1 MRGFLEQLRQVFRR
15 LCRTS
20 LFTTLALVTLA
31 VGIGATTLIFSVV
44 DGVLLKPLPYSEPGR
59 LIGVWFSSRVINLKD
74 LNLAPFLYFTIRE
87 QNKTLE
93 DIGAYDGDS
102 LSVTGTGEPEHLR
115 GLDVTQ
121 GVLPILGV
129 KPSLGRLFTQQ
140 DDAAGAAQTV
150 MLSYAYWQKQ
160 FGGARSAIGRSITV
174 DGKPREIIGVLPEG
188 FHFLNWQDAALV
200 LPMQWDKSKTKLG
213 NFSDEGLARLKPGVT
228 VEQASADLQRLI
240 PIAIRSFPPPEGYSE
255 KLFEDAHLKTNLH
268 TLKQDVVGDVGNILW
283 VLMGSIA
290 MVLLIACAN
299 VANLLLVRVEGRRQE
314 LAIRSALGA
323 GWRTIAGD
331 LLLESLTLT
340 LIGSAL
346 GLGLAF
352 AGLRVLVALAPDLPR
367 LHEIGINLPVL
378 LFTLGLATLTGLL
391 IGMIPIFKFARGQ
404 LNTGLRE
411 GSRTQSQSRERHRV
425 RSALVVVQV
434 ALALVLLIC
443 SGLMIRTFR
452 ALEHVNPGFSDPNM
466 LQTFRISIPPTQIP
480 DKDRDKLIH
489 MEQDMAN
496 RLATLPGVNSVA
508 LTSSVP
514 MSGYNSNDLIYAQD
528 RTYREGE
535 IPPIRRFEWVSPGL
549 FQTMGTP
556 LIAGRDF
563 TWQDNYD
570 KRPVAII
577 SENFA
582 REYWGSAQNALDK
595 RIRTGSADDWRQII
609 GVVRDVH
616 KDGVE
621 KKAPTTVYWPLM
633 MNNFDS
639 QKERVQ
645 RGVAFVIRTPQAG
658 SQAFMNE
665 VRHVIWSDDASLPLA
680 DPNTVGDYYSKSM
693 ARTSFTLVMLAIAG
707 IMALL
712 LGVVGIYGVISYS
725 VTQRTREIGI
735 RMALGAQRG
744 AIMAL
749 FVRDGMLLTAIGAAC
764 GLVAALAAM
773 RLMQSLIFG
782 VSPYDPLTYAAFTLG
797 IFVTAWV
804 ACWLPS
810 RRAAATEPVH
820 ALRAE

>member
-1 MRGFLEQLRQVFRR
+1 MHTLLERPKQVLRR
-15 LCRTS
+15 LGRTT
-20 LFTTLALVTLA
+20 LFTTLALITLA

-44 DGVLLKPLPYSEPGR
+44 DGVLLKPLPYPQPGR
-59 LIGVWFSSRVINLKD
+59 LIGVWFSSRVINFKD
-74 LNLAPFLYFTIRE
+74 LSIAPFLYFTIRE

-102 LSVTGTGEPEHLR
+102 LSVTGTGEPEHVR
-115 GLDVTQ
+115 GLDVTE

-129 KPSLGRLFTQQ
+129 KPALGRLFTQQ
-140 DDAAGAAQTV
+140 DDTAGAPQTV
-150 MLSYAYWQKQ
+150 MLSYAYWQKK
-160 FGGARSAIGRSITV
+160 FGGARSVIGQSIIV
-174 DGKPREIIGVLPEG
+174 DGKSREIIGVLPAG
-188 FHFLNWQDAALV
+188 FHFLNWEDAALLV
-200 LPMQWDKSKTKLG
+200 PMQWDKSKTKLG

-228 VEQASADLQRLI
+228 MEQASADLQRLI

-255 KLFEDAHLKTNLH
+255 KLFEDADFKTSLRP
-268 TLKQDVVGDVGNILW
+268 LKQDVVGNVGNVLW
-283 VLMGSIA
+283 VLMGSIGL
-290 MVLLIACAN
+290 VLLIACAN

-323 GWRTIAGD
+323 GWRRIAGD
-331 LLLESLTLT
+331 LLLESVTLT
-340 LIGSAL
+340 FIGSVL
-346 GLGLAF
+346 GLGLAY
-352 AGLRVLVALAPDLPR
+352 AGLRVLLAMAPDLPR
-367 LHEIGINLPVL
+367 MREIGIDFPVL
-378 LFTLGLATLTGLL
+378 LFTLALAALTGLVIGL
-391 IGMIPIFKFARGQ
+391 IPVFKFAGGQ

-411 GSRTQSQSRERHRV
+411 GGRAQSQSRERHRA
-425 RSALVVVQV
+425 RSTLVIVQV

-452 ALEHVNPGFSDPNM
+452 ALEHVNPGFTNPNM
-466 LQTFRISIPPTQIP
+466 LQTFRIWVPETQIP
-480 DKDRDKLIH
+480 DKNRDQLIH
-489 MEQDMAN
+489 MDQDMMN
-496 RLATLPGVNSVA
+496 RLAALPGVQSVA

-528 RTYREGE
+528 RTYRDGE
-535 IPPIRRFEWVSPGL
+535 IPPIRRFVWVSPGL
-549 FQTMGTP
+549 FQTIGTP

-563 TWQDNYD
+563 SWEDNYD
-570 KRPVAII
+570 KLPVAIV

-582 REYWGSAQNALDK
+582 REYWGNAQNALGK

-616 KDGVE
+616 DDGVE
-621 KKAPTTVYWPLM
+621 KKASTTVYWPLM
-633 MNNFDS
+633 MNNFDT

-645 RGVAFVIRTPQAG
+645 RGVAFVIRTSQAG
-658 SQAFMNE
+658 SQAFMNA
-665 VRHVIWSDDASLPLA
+665 VRRVVWSENASLPLA
-680 DPNTVGDYYSKSM
+680 DPNTVGFYYSKSM

-744 AIMAL
+744 QILKM

-764 GLVAALAAM
+764 GLMAALAAM
-773 RLMQSLIFG
+773 RLMQSLIFC

-810 RRAAATEPVH
+810 RRAAATEPVN